1 MQEQWAKNVYW
12 MYGIVLDRSLEIDA
26 EEMAKRLLRHDVMT
40 RPFFL
45 GMHEQPVF
53 RDRGMYAHEQYPVAE
68 YIARYGL
75 YVPSGLALT
84 EDQLDKVCD
93 AIEDVLK
100 N

>member
-1 MQEQWAKNVYW
+1 
-12 MYGIVLDRSLEIDA
+12 
-26 EEMAKRLLRHDVMT
+26 
-40 RPFFL
+40 
-45 GMHEQPVF
+45 
-53 RDRGMYAHEQYPVAE
+53 MYAHEQYPVAE
-68 YIARYGL
+68 YIAARYGL